1 MDIKSKKRSWSKFK
15 EILFTYLAI
24 NKIMYWFNTITAL
37 NQSDIEGV
45 GQAVFMRVLN
55 QDLIVILAVGAFFF
69 FNELLESKK
78 SKYGQLREYI
88 IFYVFGYVGLLGIVF
103 CYFLILNLFFPIQ
116 DFSFVGYVREF
127 ITALPSLSIG
137 YLVVAIV
144 LEIKLYFKKKGKE
157 KDIVED

>member
-1 MDIKSKKRSWSKFK
+1 MGAVAKKGSWSKFK

-55 QDLIVILAVGAFFF
+55 QDLIVILGVIAFFF

-78 SKYGQLREYI
+78 STHSNFTGYL
-88 IFYVFGYVGLLGIVF
+88 IFYVVGYVGLLGIAF
-103 CYFLILNLFFPIQ
+103 CYFLILNLIFPVQ
-116 DFSFVGYVREF
+116 EFSFAGYVREF
-127 ITALPSLSIG
+127 IFALPSISIG
-137 YLVVAIV
+137 YLVVAVV
-144 LEIKLYFKKKGKE
+144 LEVKLYFKKKGKE
-157 KDIVED
+157 KDIVEE